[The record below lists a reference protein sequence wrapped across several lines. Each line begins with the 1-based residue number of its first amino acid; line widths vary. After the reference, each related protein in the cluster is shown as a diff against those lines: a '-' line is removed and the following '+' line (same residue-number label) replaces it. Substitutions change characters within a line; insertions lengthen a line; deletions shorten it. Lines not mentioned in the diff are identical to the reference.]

1 VKWYDFS
8 AVMGKAVWRKRKI
21 EGYTNVECDLS
32 GVKMLSQKVL
42 IKPSNTAGR

>member
-1 VKWYDFS
+1 VKWYDFA

-21 EGYTNVECDLS
+21 AGYKNVGDLS

-42 IKPSNTAGR
+42 MKSLNIEGK